1 MAKRVIFLVI
11 NKPLVSGTRSWR
23 QRSIALRCQTWW
35 WPTSQWCP
43 NTEGRAETDSFSQLW
58 TVCVGFHGVLFS
70 STCLTMI
77 FQAWTWPVF
86 YAVLPHSETPC
97 ELFFIFFSFP
107 NAISNTIKWLSSS
120 LCNTVSPFCLLLC
133 FKTKFWFASGVL
145 LCFETQL
152 QLKYFLIKMITSSLH
167 LQLIPYRACVLRVLL
182 FASSKQI
189 CGISSGTAVMAFQ
202 EHLCQVSY
210 PHTPQS

>member
-1 MAKRVIFLVI
+1 MVFFSLPLAWPWFSRLEPGLCFMQFYHTV
-11 NKPLVSGTRSWR
+11 KPPVSYS
-23 QRSIALRCQTWW
+23 L
-35 WPTSQWCP
+35 
-43 NTEGRAETDSFSQLW
+43 
-58 TVCVGFHGVLFS
+58 
-70 STCLTMI
+70 
-77 FQAWTWPVF
+77 
-86 YAVLPHSETPC
+86 
-97 ELFFIFFSFP
+97 FSFP

-189 CGISSGTAVMAFQ
+189 CEISTGTAVMAFQ